1 LILPLLETHQHP
13 AKPQAGENSAK
24 GNMTELVTSN
34 DIDAAADFIRAQ
46 TAYRPEIGLILGSGL
61 GPLADT
67 ITRPDII
74 PTADIPH
81 WPIST
86 VQGHSGR
93 LVIGLLEDRPVL
105 VLQGRSH
112 FYEGYGLDR
121 VTLPIRV
128 MIALGI
134 KTLIVTNA
142 AGGLNPAQQ
151 PGDLML
157 ISDHLNFPGMAGNN
171 PLRGPNDERFGP
183 RFPDMTR
190 PYDPALRAL
199 AQQVAADAGF
209 AVGEGVYAYVAGP
222 SFETPAELRFLQ
234 MAGADAVGMSTAPE
248 VVVARHAGVRV
259 LGISTIANLAT
270 TDPAAEVTT
279 THQEVLEMGARAVPR
294 LIEVIRGVVNRLDEI
309 D

>member
-1 LILPLLETHQHP
+1 
-13 AKPQAGENSAK
+13 
-24 GNMTELVTSN
+24 MTELVTSH
-34 DIDAAADFIRAQ
+34 DIDDAAEFIRAH
-46 TAYRPEIGLILGSGL
+46 TAYRPAIGLILGSGL

-67 ITRPDII
+67 VAQPDVI

-81 WPIST
+81 WPVST

-93 LVIGLLEDRPVL
+93 LVIGLLEGQPVL

-142 AGGLNPAQQ
+142 AGGLNPTQQ

-157 ISDHLNFPGMAGNN
+157 IRDHINFPGMAGNN

-190 PYDPALRAL
+190 PYDSALRAL
-199 AQQVAADAGF
+199 AQQVAAASGH
-209 AVGEGVYAYVAGP
+209 VLPEGIYAYVAGP

-234 MAGADAVGMSTAPE
+234 MIGADAVGMSTAPE

-270 TDPAAEVTT
+270 TDPTAEVTT

-294 LIEVIRGVVNRLDEI
+294 LNEVIRGVIGRLDEVS
-309 D
+309 